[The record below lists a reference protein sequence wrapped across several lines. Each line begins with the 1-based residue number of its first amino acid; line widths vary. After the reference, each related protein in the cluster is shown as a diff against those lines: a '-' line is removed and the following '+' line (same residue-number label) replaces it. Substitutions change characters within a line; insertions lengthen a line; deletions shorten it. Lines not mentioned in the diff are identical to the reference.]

1 MDKFKRSKHLRFV
14 VYSFLE
20 MKELY
25 KVYWMSRSERR
36 EMLASKLLPVDRS
49 INQSEIHE
57 IVHSEDINKWKM
69 LNFVLIYSTKIEIG
83 LEID

>member
-36 EMLASKLLPVDRS
+36 EMLASKLLPVNRS

-57 IVHSEDINKWKM
+57 IVHCEDINKWKM